1 MQLVQKGILSI
12 GDKLPDFV
20 KKAVVTTDNGIE
32 ITDINQGHASQQ
44 GKWTVLFWWPKD
56 FTFVCPTEII
66 EFDNS
71 NAAFAERNAVVIGAS
86 TDTEFV
92 HLGWRQN
99 HPGLANL
106 TIPMLADTSKS
117 LAEEMGIL
125 DCNEKVAYR
134 ATFIIDP
141 KGIIQWVSAYPMNV
155 GRNVSEVI
163 RVLDA
168 LQTEEL
174 TGCGWTPGQQ
184 TVTAKLKEQN
194 AG

>member
-1 MQLVQKGILSI
+1 MCNSVKKLMSSQQAQLVQKGILSI
-12 GDKLPDFV
+12 GDKLPDFS
-20 KKAVVTTDNGIE
+20 KKAVVTTEKGIE

-66 EFDNS
+66 EFDKS
-71 NAAFAERNAVVIGAS
+71 NGAFAERNAIVIGTS

-125 DCNEKVAYR
+125 DCNEKVCLPCHFYYR
-134 ATFIIDP
+134 P
-141 KGIIQWVSAYPMNV
+141 
-155 GRNVSEVI
+155 
-163 RVLDA
+163 
-168 LQTEEL
+168 
-174 TGCGWTPGQQ
+174 
-184 TVTAKLKEQN
+184 
-194 AG
+194 